1 MRPSLVSMLHG
12 CGGGWFRRRAAVPDR
27 RLRAVAFRSADGI
40 RLAGWY
46 GEPDGAAG
54 TIILCH
60 GVPGS
65 KRDMAGLARALL
77 DAGFGVLAFD
87 FRNWG
92 GSERTSVTLGYREVQ
107 DVLGAV
113 AFVRQRAGPR
123 HRIGVV
129 GLSMGA
135 AAAILAAAETPVIDA
150 VVADSSYARLDRAV
164 ERVARRVWG
173 PLASLAWRRTRR
185 LGERLVGA
193 PLASVAP
200 IDAIAKISPRPVLI
214 IHGMQD
220 RLTDVGDA
228 RALYGACGDP
238 KSLWIVEQAG
248 HARTRRVGT
257 REYDRRVIG
266 FLREHVATMT

>member
-1 MRPSLVSMLHG
+1 MRAAFTSVLRGRP
-12 CGGGWFRRRAAVPDR
+12 GGWFRRGPSIPDK
-27 RLRAVAFRSADGI
+27 RLRAVVFQSTDGT

-46 GEPDGAAG
+46 GERPGAAA

-60 GVPGS
+60 GVPGD
-65 KRDMAGLARALL
+65 KRDMAGLARALM

-92 GSERTSVTLGYREVQ
+92 ESERTPVTLGYREVQ

-113 AFVRQRAGPR
+113 AFVQHLAWPR
-123 HRIGVV
+123 RRIGVV

-135 AAAILAAAETPVIDA
+135 AAAILAAARTTAIEA

-173 PLASLAWRRTRR
+173 PFASLAWRRARR
-185 LGERLVGA
+185 VGERLIGA

-200 IDAIAKISPRPVLI
+200 IDAIAGISPRPVLI
-214 IHGMQD
+214 IHGMRD

-228 RALYGACGDP
+228 HALYGACGDP
-238 KSLWIVEQAG
+238 KALWVIERAG
-248 HARTRRVGT
+248 HARTRRIGI
-257 REYDRRVIG
+257 EQYDRRVVG
-266 FLREHVATMT
+266 FFKEHMSAMT